1 MKWKRLDVRP
11 ALFLVFVL
19 ACGLGAL
26 PAAAQTDKV
35 TIRIGNLDIG
45 PFVSVAYVGKLAA
58 KHNINVKIINFRRGL
73 EAAQALKANEVDVA
87 VGGVEAAV
95 AAIAGGAPAVIVSSC
110 STGGIAWV
118 GRPDINWRTPADLKG
133 KKFGV
138 IRGLHELVMLVVF
151 EQAGLSSSTAP
162 GKDVQ
167 IVFINSP
174 PAANTAM
181 KARDVDAVSNPE
193 PFPSRAVAE
202 GYARPFMR
210 PYDTP
215 LGNMPRAVFMR
226 SDFIA
231 ANRAVAQRFVDAL
244 VEATMTL
251 RDNPA
256 LARDFVVND
265 ALKGAI
271 TAADWDTA
279 MQNQGF
285 DVSLT
290 AGTVQAYVDYMVK
303 YGMIKQQLKSP
314 DIADL
319 SMLERAKTKVGW
331 K

>member
-1 MKWKRLDVRP
+1 MMRKRMDARLAWFL
-11 ALFLVFVL
+11 ALVL
-19 ACGLGAL
+19 ACGLGAR
-26 PAAAQTDKV
+26 PAAAQADKV
-35 TIRIGNLDIG
+35 TIRIANLDIG
-45 PFVSVAYVGKLAA
+45 PFVSVAYVAKLAA
-58 KHNINVKIINFRRGL
+58 KHGITVKITNFRRGL
-73 EAAQALKANEVDVA
+73 EAAQALKANEMDVA

-133 KKFGV
+133 RKFGV

-151 EQAGLSSSTAP
+151 EQNGLSSSTEP

-181 KARDVDAVSNPE
+181 KARDVDAISNPE
-193 PFPSRAVAE
+193 PFPSRAVVE
-202 GYARPFMR
+202 GYAKPFMR

-226 SDFIA
+226 SDFLA

-279 MQNQGF
+279 MKNQAF

-290 AGTVQAYVDYMVK
+290 AGTVQAYVDYMLK
-303 YGMIKQQLKSP
+303 YGMIKEKLRSP
-314 DIADL
+314 DITDL
-319 SMLERAKTKVGW
+319 SMLERAKVKVGW

>member
-1 MKWKRLDVRP
+1 MAYVKT
-11 ALFLVFVL
+11 LVAPLATFVL
-19 ACGLGAL
+19 ICAFGLNAP
-26 PAAAQTDKV
+26 PAAAQTDKT
-35 TIRIGNLDIG
+35 TIRIANLDIG
-45 PFVSVAYVGKLAA
+45 PFVPVAYVAKLAA
-58 KHNINVKIINFRRGL
+58 KHGITVKIINFRRGL

-95 AAIAGGAPAVIVSSC
+95 TAIAGGSPAVIVSSC

-118 GRPDINWRTPADLKG
+118 GRPDMNWRSPADLKG

-138 IRGLHELVMLVVF
+138 IRGLHELVMRVVF
-151 EQAGLSSSTAP
+151 EQNGLSSSTEP
-162 GKDVQ
+162 GADVQ

-174 PAANTAM
+174 PAANTAL

-202 GYARPFMR
+202 GYAKPFMR

-231 ANRAVAQRFVDAL
+231 AHRDVAQRFVDAL

-279 MQNQGF
+279 MKNQSF

-290 AGTVQAYVDYMVK
+290 ANMVQAYVDYMLK
-303 YGMIKQQLKSP
+303 YGMIKDKLKSP
-314 DIADL
+314 DITDL
-319 SMLERAKTKVGW
+319 SMLERAKAKAGW